1 MMRTDEEIKKDLKAL
16 SDEAVEVADKLCE
29 IFKRFPAIDA
39 GTAETEEEK
48 EKLVALRMEMDRRR
62 AIILRRI
69 LIEYSGLLF
78 I

>member
-1 MMRTDEEIKKDLKAL
+1 MKTDEEVKNELNAL
-16 SDEAVEVADKLCE
+16 SDDALAIAEELCE
-29 IFKRFPAIDA
+29 IFKRFPAIEL
-39 GTAETEEEK
+39 GKAETEEEK
-48 EKLVALRMEMDRRR
+48 QKLVAFQMEIDRRR